1 VWNPTTSGFQ
11 GYSRNCQLCLRSET
25 DTPMNRLV
33 GFLTYEQIHASPNS
47 GSSRVRARMLTK
59 HWPESE
65 VFKIGRKYSAVIFQN
80 SHWCEYARRFGGA
93 KILDVSDPN
102 LLWNPEFLAMTDLCD
117 AVSTPTSALA
127 DFVAQYTET
136 PTFCVPNGID
146 LDSLCAIRKTHRG
159 NGPTQKAAW
168 FGNSMNYMF
177 LDSAIPFLAEHGI
190 RDLVVVA
197 EGRVPYSVPYKFGGK
212 IQIRNYIWDLNTAR
226 TQLLEADVVVNFRTN
241 FGRYRFMSDDKTI
254 LAWSLGLPVAH
265 SPEELKVLIAE
276 DARISE
282 ADRRYLQVRREND
295 VRRVIENYQS
305 IISEIGARGG
315 LIERS

>member
-1 VWNPTTSGFQ
+1 
-11 GYSRNCQLCLRSET
+11 
-25 DTPMNRLV
+25 MNRLV

-136 PTFCVPNGID
+136 PTFCVQME
-146 LDSLCAIRKTHRG
+146 ST
-159 NGPTQKAAW
+159 
-168 FGNSMNYMF
+168 
-177 LDSAIPFLAEHGI
+177 
-190 RDLVVVA
+190 
-197 EGRVPYSVPYKFGGK
+197 
-212 IQIRNYIWDLNTAR
+212 
-226 TQLLEADVVVNFRTN
+226 
-241 FGRYRFMSDDKTI
+241 
-254 LAWSLGLPVAH
+254 
-265 SPEELKVLIAE
+265 LIAFVRFVKHIVAM
-276 DARISE
+276 DPPKKRHGSE
-282 ADRRYLQVRREND
+282 TA
-295 VRRVIENYQS
+295 
-305 IISEIGARGG
+305 
-315 LIERS
+315 